1 MIASCTPLPHS
12 PRVVKP
18 ARFGGPSRNSSESSG
33 HLPTPDNPVLW
44 NPVPEAL
51 HEGAGNTR
59 PCTLTRVRRG
69 LGFTI
74 IAAVALLALP
84 VSAGAAPQCTIPGSP
99 GADVLRGTEGSDV
112 ICAGGGPDKV
122 SGRGGADVIRGGSGN
137 DTLIGGS
144 GIDRLIG
151 GAGRVSCLDRNATT
165 RLRGCEQRPRNRL
178 RPRPVGRPSC
188 CFTALEPSDLVAP
201 EVRAV
206 HFTKPYVDISS
217 ESSIG
222 LWIEAQEHQSG
233 IGRVDIRLDGPNGPW
248 RDLTFE
254 SDTPYGGA
262 SALVDVPASTSTG
275 KYRITSL
282 SLTDRAGNRVSFD
295 ATELAE
301 ADFDAEFDVF
311 EGPDTQGPELTGYSL
326 TPQTLDTSVAPGSVQ
341 FSLAATDDLS
351 GVADAAALIRLPE
364 ADPPACLPC
373 GHRASSDLASGTIY
387 DGTWEERFPLAQFA
401 IPGTYV
407 VSFVVLYDRAGNR
420 TDYDREELED
430 LGYPVEF
437 TQTGPGDTEP
447 PQIVDFWMSP
457 GTLQSSSGKGAIQFF
472 VHVTDNL
479 SGVGESADSVL
490 EGMGVNIHPPHA
502 SEWWYTDG
510 GVTQVS
516 GTNLD
521 GVWRFEKILPA
532 EAEIGVWTIP

>member
-1 MIASCTPLPHS
+1 M
-12 PRVVKP
+12 
-18 ARFGGPSRNSSESSG
+18 
-33 HLPTPDNPVLW
+33 
-44 NPVPEAL
+44 
-51 HEGAGNTR
+51 
-59 PCTLTRVRRG
+59 
-69 LGFTI
+69 
-74 IAAVALLALP
+74 
-84 VSAGAAPQCTIPGSP
+84 
-99 GADVLRGTEGSDV
+99 
-112 ICAGGGPDKV
+112 
-122 SGRGGADVIRGGSGN
+122 
-137 DTLIGGS
+137 
-144 GIDRLIG
+144 
-151 GAGRVSCLDRNATT
+151 
-165 RLRGCEQRPRNRL
+165 
-178 RPRPVGRPSC
+178 
-188 CFTALEPSDLVAP
+188 VAP

-206 HFTKPYVDISS
+206 HFTKPYVDVSS

-222 LWIEAQEHQSG
+222 LWIEAQEDQSG
-233 IGRVDIRLDGPNGPW
+233 IGRVEVGLDGPNGPW

-262 SALVDVPASTSTG
+262 SALVDVPASTSAG

-326 TPQTLDTSVAPGSVQ
+326 APQTLDTSVAPGSVQ

-351 GVADAAALIRLPE
+351 GVADAAALIRLPGS
-364 ADPPACLPC
+364 DPPACLPC
-373 GHRASSDLASGTIY
+373 GHRAPSDLASGTIY
-387 DGTWEERFPLAQFA
+387 DGTWEEGFPLARFA

-447 PQIVDFWMSP
+447 PQIIDFWVNP

-472 VHVTDNL
+472 VHITDNL

-516 GTNLD
+516 GTKLD
-521 GVWRFEKILPA
+521 GVWRFEKILPP
-532 EAEIGVWTIP
+532 EAEIGVWTIPAIGATDQAGNETLLQGAELNATGWNLTFENLP